1 MLTPRPLSP
10 LVAHEVA
17 WPNLLGDGSR
27 EVQTGLKGNNMLEEE
42 LSELRLTEKQ
52 PKLRLAPANSGAVVT
67 LGDARFTVLADGL
80 VRMEHSPSGAFRD
93 AATQVVTNRDFP
105 VPDFTVREVNGV
117 TEIRTPNLR
126 VRYAGGPFTSS
137 SLNVSMRVASQGN
150 HVTTWYYEEPSGQ
163 ALPTMGNLG
172 GTVRT
177 LDEVDGAV
185 PLEPGLISAVGFSVL
200 NDSDSLAMTDDGW
213 VTPFGEDETDLYFFG
228 FGTNHQ
234 ETLRAFFHL
243 TGPSPLLPRKV
254 FGNWWSRYHKYS
266 AEEYLNLMDR
276 FAGDRLPFSVAVIDM
291 DWHLVDI
298 DKNLG
303 TGWTGYTWNKELFP
317 DPEAFLRNLSDRG
330 MLTTLNVHPADGVR
344 RHEDAYEQVAR
355 ALNVDPESGDEVA
368 FDIANRTFADAY
380 FKYLHHPHEEA
391 GVDFWWVDWQSGEN
405 SSIEG
410 LDPLWMLNYLHYEDS
425 AREGRR
431 PLTFSR
437 YAGIGSH
444 RYPIG
449 FSGDALITWESLAFQ
464 PYFTAA
470 AANVGYYWWSNDIG
484 GHMFGYKDNELQTR
498 WVQFGVFSP
507 IMRLHSTVGPF
518 SSKEPREYGPEA
530 ERIQGEFLRLRH
542 RLIPYLY
549 SAMWEANKCGVAP
562 VRPMYHD
569 YPEAVHGVE
578 GQYMFGPSMLVAP
591 IVTPREPK
599 TGLGSVNV
607 WLPPGEWVDFFTGLR
622 YEGDRTIPMHRTL
635 EEIPVLVKAGA
646 AVPLAG
652 EDLGPVTDH
661 PTDLEF
667 LLFPGPDFEG
677 KIVEDDGALNPEV
690 TTISYSSRWEHA
702 SARLE
707 LRGDFPAG
715 SEQADEHT
723 RNISLRL
730 TGIISCA
737 SVKVDGVEWGVE
749 LEKTALGLRIK
760 LGDIDVSETA
770 NVQVDGLVAD
780 EGRAREL
787 VFDLLCKAQVGT
799 FAKEKAWEAYLQAE
813 SGGDPR
819 RAIPAW
825 EALDLPRALKS
836 ALVEVVTA
844 S

>member
-1 MLTPRPLSP
+1 
-10 LVAHEVA
+10 
-17 WPNLLGDGSR
+17 
-27 EVQTGLKGNNMLEEE
+27 MLEEE
-42 LSELRLTEKQ
+42 MSELGLTEEHSR
-52 PKLRLAPANSGAVVT
+52 LRRAPANPEAVVT
-67 LGDARFTVLADGL
+67 LGDARFTVLAEGL
-80 VRMEHSPSGAFRD
+80 VRMEYSPSGTFRD
-93 AATQVVTNRDFP
+93 AATQVVIDRDFS

-117 TEIRTPNLR
+117 TEIRTPLLR

-150 HVTTWYYEEPSGQ
+150 HVTTWHYEEPVGQ
-163 ALPTMGNLG
+163 ALPTIGNLG

-177 LDEVDGAV
+177 LDEKDGAV

-200 NDSDSLAMTDDGW
+200 NDSDSLAMTEDGW
-213 VTPFGEDETDLYFFG
+213 IATFDEDETDLYFFG

-266 AEEYLNLMDR
+266 AEEYLGLMDR
-276 FAGDRLPFSVAVIDM
+276 FADDRLPFSVAVIDM

-317 DPEAFLRNLSDRG
+317 DPEAFLQNLSDRG

-344 RHEDAYEQVAR
+344 RHEDAYERMAR
-355 ALNVDPESGDEVA
+355 ALDIDPESGDEVA

-405 SSIEG
+405 SSIAG

-425 AREGRR
+425 ARDGRR

-464 PYFTAA
+464 PYFTAT

-530 ERIQGEFLRLRH
+530 ERIQGDFLRLRR

-549 SAMWEANKCGVAP
+549 SAMWEANRTGVAP

-569 YPEAVHGVE
+569 YPDAVRGVD

-591 IVTPREPK
+591 IVTPRDPK

-607 WLPPGEWVDFFTGLR
+607 WLPPGEWIDFFTGLR
-622 YEGDRTIPMHRTL
+622 YEGDRTVPMHRPL

-646 AVPLAG
+646 VVPLAG
-652 EDLGPVTDH
+652 ENLGPVEDH

-667 LLFPGPDFEG
+667 LLFPGPDFSGEL
-677 KIVEDDGALNPEV
+677 VEDDGALNPEV
-690 TTISYSSRWEHA
+690 TTISYSSQWRRTSAHLEISA
-702 SARLE
+702 S
-707 LRGDFPAG
+707 FPADDLG
-715 SEQADEHT
+715 AQVNV
-723 RNISLRL
+723 RRVSLVL
-730 TGIISCA
+730 VGCA
-737 SVKVDGVEWGVE
+737 SCDSVRVNGIEQEVAGESSR
-749 LEKTALGLRIK
+749 LGLK
-760 LGDIDVSETA
+760 MNLGDVDLFEAVS
-770 NVQVDGLVAD
+770 VDISGLVPTETLVGKA
-780 EGRAREL
+780 
-787 VFDLLCKAQVGT
+787 VFDILSAAQVGT
-799 FAKEKAWEAYLQAE
+799 LAKEQAWEAYLRAE
-813 SGGDPR
+813 TSGH
-819 RAIPAW
+819 ATAVIPAW
-825 EALDLPRALKS
+825 EAIDLPRTLKS
-836 ALVEVVTA
+836 ALTEIIA
-844 S
+844 AGRAHNCS